1 MGKRGATESIHRIAM
16 LGNHLP
22 RQCGIATFTTDLG
35 EAIARVRPQID
46 CFVLAMNDAG
56 RRHAYPPRVQF
67 EITEPDLVSYR
78 RAADFLN
85 VGGVDVL
92 SVQHE
97 YEIFGGKAGS
107 HVLTLLRGLR
117 MPIVTTL
124 HTILEAPNE
133 HQRRVMDE
141 LVELSSRLVVMTEE
155 GAALLHDTHRV
166 PRAKI
171 DLIPHGIPS
180 LPEGDR
186 KDQLGVAGKS
196 VLLTFGL
203 LSPDKGIEHVID
215 ALPAILESHPD
226 VVYIVLGAT
235 HPHIKE
241 RAGETYRLGLAKRAV
256 KLGVEAS
263 VIFHDRFVSNVELA
277 EFLAAADIYVTP
289 YLNMEQSTSGTLAY
303 AVGAGRAVISTPYRH
318 ARELLAD
325 GRGILVPRADAA
337 SIAREVNRLL
347 GDDAERRSLGE
358 RAAAYGGDKLWP
370 AVARAYLESFE
381 RACAAHKQQDRSRF
395 HAQTIS
401 ARAAELPEVN
411 FEHLS
416 LLTDH
421 TGILQHADFNVPSYS
436 KGYCLDD
443 NARALLLMTLAEDTG
458 TDDPKLVRTLAAR
471 YLAFVSHAFDPKSR
485 RFRNF
490 MSYSRRWEELVGSD
504 DCHGRAL
511 WALGTVVGRSSNPG
525 RQSLAGWLFQ
535 AGLPPV
541 LELSSPRA
549 WAYALL
555 GIAEYLRAF
564 WGDSQVQAVQ
574 STLATRL
581 LDLFRRSSSH
591 DWPWFEDRL
600 TYCNARLPQALIVTS
615 EWLDNEEMK
624 GVGVRALDWLI
635 ALQTTEDGDFAP
647 IGSNGFYIRGA
658 ARARFDQ
665 QPIEAGSTVSACF
678 DARRVT
684 GDERWLSHARRAFD
698 WFLGQNELQRP
709 LYDPATGACHDGL
722 HADRVNANQGAEST
736 LSFLLALFELR
747 SIDRTGA
754 MRRPYGPMLLS

>member
-1 MGKRGATESIHRIAM
+1 MMGKERSTPALHRIAM

-22 RQCGIATFTTDLG
+22 RQCGIATFTTDLA
-35 EAIARVRPQID
+35 EALTHERPQVD
-46 CFVLAMNDAG
+46 CCVLAVNDVG

-85 VGGVDVL
+85 VNSVDVL

-97 YEIFGGKAGS
+97 YGIFGGKAGS

-133 HQRRVMDE
+133 RQRAVMDE
-141 LVELSSRLVVMTEE
+141 LAELSSRLVVMTEQ
-155 GAALLHDTHRV
+155 GAQLLHEIHRV
-166 PRAKI
+166 PRTKI

-180 LPEGDR
+180 VPTGDR

-215 ALPAILESHPD
+215 ALPAILESHPEA
-226 VVYIVLGAT
+226 VYIVLGAT
-235 HPHIKE
+235 HPHVKE
-241 RAGETYRLGLAKRAV
+241 RAGEIYRLGLAARAAR
-256 KLGVEAS
+256 LGVEQS
-263 VIFHDRFVSNVELA
+263 VIFHDRFVSIAELT

-337 SIAREVNRLL
+337 AIAREVNGLL
-347 GDDAERRSLGE
+347 GDDARRRSLGE
-358 RAAAYGGDKLWP
+358 RAAASAADQQWP
-370 AVARAYLESFE
+370 AVARAYLASFE
-381 RACAAHKQQDRSRF
+381 HASADHKLKDRATSSTQIF
-395 HAQTIS
+395 
-401 ARAAELPEVN
+401 ARAAELPDVN
-411 FEHLS
+411 FEYLS
-416 LLTDH
+416 LMTDH
-421 TGILQHADFNVPSYS
+421 TGLIQHADFGVPRYAD
-436 KGYCLDD
+436 GYCLDD
-443 NARALLLMTLAEDTG
+443 NARALLLMALAEDTG
-458 TDDPKLVRTLAAR
+458 TDEPKLVRALASR
-471 YLAFVSHAFDPKSR
+471 YLAFVNHAFEPKTR

-490 MSYSRRWEELVGSD
+490 MSYTRKWEELVGSD
-504 DCHGRAL
+504 DCHGRAV
-511 WALGTVVGRSSNPG
+511 WALGTIVGRSIGPV
-525 RQSLAGWLFQ
+525 RQSLAGSLFQ
-535 AGLPPV
+535 AALPPV

-564 WGDSQVQAVQ
+564 WGDSQVQSIQNA
-574 STLATRL
+574 LAKRL
-581 LDLFRRSSSH
+581 LDLFRRSSSP

-600 TYCNARLPQALIVTS
+600 TYCNARLPQALIATS
-615 EWLDNEEMK
+615 EWQDNEEMQRA
-624 GVGVRALDWLI
+624 GLRALEWLI
-635 ALQTTEDGDFAP
+635 ALQTTKDDYFAP
-647 IGSNGFYIRGA
+647 IGCNGFYVRGA

-665 QPIEAGSTVSACF
+665 QPVEAGSAVSACL
-678 DARRVT
+678 DARRIT
-684 GDERWLSHARRAFD
+684 GDSRWLVHARRAFD
-698 WFLGQNELQRP
+698 WFLGQNELRSP

-722 HADRVNANQGAEST
+722 HADRINANQGAEST
-736 LSFLLALFELR
+736 VSFLLALFELR
-747 SIDRTGA
+747 SADRIGA
-754 MRRPYGPMLLS
+754 ARRPTGPMLLS